1 MSSQRLARL
10 RNQNGVQNIQPR
22 VAQNGGNNE
31 QDDFS
36 NVNPMQVLLWHERR
50 LKDIKVQFE
59 NVSKRLDGVE
69 GFLANQSQ
77 NSNEAGQLLAINDVL
92 EKISSLSNRLE
103 GVEVLVT
110 NIKKDYLQFKNG
122 DKDNRVELVVNDR
135 VNEIRQTE
143 NVVNETKN
151 EIAEMKETLEKLN
164 IKPTS
169 KDLKEDGDNSVENVE
184 KKVTFSNETQVS
196 SGI

>member
-77 NSNEAGQLLAINDVL
+77 NSNDAGQLLAINDVL
-92 EKISSLSNRLE
+92 EKITSLSNRLE

-169 KDLKEDGDNSVENVE
+169 KDLKDDGDNSVENVE

>member
-169 KDLKEDGDNSVENVE
+169 KDLKDDGDNSVENVE

>member
-10 RNQNGVQNIQPR
+10 RNQDGVQNIQPR

-77 NSNEAGQLLAINDVL
+77 NSNDAGQLLAINDVL
-92 EKISSLSNRLE
+92 EKIASLSNRLE

-164 IKPTS
+164 IQPTS
-169 KDLKEDGDNSVENVE
+169 KDLKEDGEKSNENVE
-184 KKVTFSNETQVS
+184 KKVTFSNETQAS

>member
-59 NVSKRLDGVE
+59 KL
-69 GFLANQSQ
+69 
-77 NSNEAGQLLAINDVL
+77 
-92 EKISSLSNRLE
+92 
-103 GVEVLVT
+103 
-110 NIKKDYLQFKNG
+110 
-122 DKDNRVELVVNDR
+122 
-135 VNEIRQTE
+135 
-143 NVVNETKN
+143 
-151 EIAEMKETLEKLN
+151 IA
-164 IKPTS
+164 
-169 KDLKEDGDNSVENVE
+169 
-184 KKVTFSNETQVS
+184 
-196 SGI
+196 